1 MIEILNNEYKLNDVL
16 CIGYLNERNNYEV
29 ISGRVY
35 KWSDATVSLD
45 TSYDFCQLDS
55 TVRIRLDRIK
65 YVTKTANPM
74 WR

>member
-1 MIEILNNEYKLNDVL
+1 MVEILNNEYKLNDVL

-29 ISGRVY
+29 ISGRIY
-35 KWSDATVSLD
+35 KWSDMTVSLD
-45 TSYDFCQLDS
+45 TSYDFCQLDE

-65 YVTKTANPM
+65 YVAKTGNQM